1 MHEQA
6 PMLQATRRERV
17 GSRYAKR
24 LRDQGQLPAVV
35 YGHGQ
40 DPVAVALDARTAL
53 GLIMKGE
60 KVFRL
65 DYPGQVDGG
74 DPGHYVLLKD
84 VQFDYLGTAIVHA
97 DFARVSLDE
106 RVTTRVPLH
115 LIGDAK
121 GLKTA
126 GAILVHPVTELEV
139 ECLVASIPDFIEV
152 DISEVD
158 VGHSITAADV
168 AMPDPSMR
176 MLSDPHSIVAQVL
189 IQVEQKAAEATTV
202 EAAPAAP
209 EVITKKKEEGAEEKD

>member
-6 PMLQATRRERV
+6 PLLQATRRDRL

-24 LRDQGQLPAVV
+24 LRDQGQLPAIV

-40 DPVAVALDARTAL
+40 EPMPVALDARTAL
-53 GLIMKGE
+53 GYIHKGE

-65 DYPGQVDGG
+65 DYPGQQADA
-74 DPGHYVLLKD
+74 DGHYVLLKD
-84 VQFDYLGTAIVHA
+84 VQFDYLGNGIVHA

-106 RVTTRVPLH
+106 RVATRVPLR
-115 LIGDAK
+115 LIGEAK

-126 GAILVHPVTELEV
+126 GAILVHPTTEIEI
-139 ECLVASIPDFIEV
+139 ECLVAAIPDSIEV

-158 VGHSITAADV
+158 EGHAITAGQV
-168 AMPDPSMR
+168 VLPDPNMK
-176 MLSDPHSIVAQVL
+176 LLEDPHAIVAQVL
-189 IQVEQKAAEATTV
+189 VQVEQKEAEATTV

-209 EVITKKKEEGAEEKD
+209 EVIGKKKEEEAEKED